1 MLDIYFVQEHQTESP
16 YDCGV
21 PQFITPLNV
30 RDMETLGIVT
40 EVE

>member
-16 YDCGV
+16 HDCGA

-30 RDMETLGIVT
+30 RDMKTLGIVT

>member
-16 YDCGV
+16 HDCGA

-30 RDMETLGIVT
+30 FDMDTLGIVT